1 MSDKRP
7 DRLAIALAQL
17 NAVVGDIDG
26 NKSRA
31 LEAWGEARGKGAD
44 LVVFPELFID
54 GYPPEDLVLKPAFVA
69 ASKAAIE
76 ELARET
82 ADGPGI
88 LIGTVW
94 PGETAGDVMNAVACL
109 DGGEVRAVRF
119 TAELP
124 NYAPNINQ

>member
-69 ASKAAIE
+69 ASKAGE
-76 ELARET
+76 ARRVDAGTEINT
-82 ADGPGI
+82 RGARSGLRGPQSG
-88 LIGTVW
+88 GCQN
-94 PGETAGDVMNAVACL
+94 PG
-109 DGGEVRAVRF
+109 R
-119 TAELP
+119 
-124 NYAPNINQ
+124 